1 MNINLLPGHN
11 KISLWGFEFNKC
23 VSLSMFHFL
32 EPFCMITKR
41 SSTLHDHLFIMEC
54 LHLPSF
60 LFKSSW
66 MLFCHSKKEQWR
78 WWCTVEGHLETVV
91 CSGWPLFSPL
101 FPSTSLFSLFFLIMQ
116 LGHHMQHQL
125 LGGTRKNDELHLWL
139 LSIHQQKKGPTEY
152 SWVASNFTIEY
163 IYIH

>member
-1 MNINLLPGHN
+1 MNINLLPGHHN
-11 KISLWGFEFNKC
+11 KISLWDFEFNKC
-23 VSLSMFHFL
+23 VFNFL

-41 SSTLHDHLFIMEC
+41 SYTLHDHLFIMAC

-60 LFKSSW
+60 FFKSSW
-66 MLFCHSKKEQWR
+66 MLFCYCKKEQWR
-78 WWCTVEGHLETVV
+78 WWCTVEGHPETVV

-101 FPSTSLFSLFFLIMQ
+101 FPLFLIMQ

-125 LGGTRKNDELHLWL
+125 LGGTRKNDEIHLWL
-139 LSIHQQKKGPTEY
+139 LYIHQQKKGPTEY
-152 SWVASNFTIEY
+152 YWVASNFTIEY